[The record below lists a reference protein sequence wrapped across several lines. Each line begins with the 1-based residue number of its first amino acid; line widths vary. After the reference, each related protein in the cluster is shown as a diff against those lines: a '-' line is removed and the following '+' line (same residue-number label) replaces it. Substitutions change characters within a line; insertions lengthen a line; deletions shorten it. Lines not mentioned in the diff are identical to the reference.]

1 LDQLDEG
8 DPWYNAP
15 EGFDDE
21 YTEQSTVY
29 RIGLIGY
36 ELMTGT
42 LPYTDYPNGDVES
55 SIRTGEVNSL
65 AEQSDD
71 VPADLNNV
79 ILKALSRDPSERHET
94 VLHLRDALQEAL

>member
-1 LDQLDEG
+1 MLPRDLTTNTLNSQ
-8 DPWYNAP
+8 PFT
-15 EGFDDE
+15 GF
-21 YTEQSTVY
+21 
-29 RIGLIGY
+29 GLIGY